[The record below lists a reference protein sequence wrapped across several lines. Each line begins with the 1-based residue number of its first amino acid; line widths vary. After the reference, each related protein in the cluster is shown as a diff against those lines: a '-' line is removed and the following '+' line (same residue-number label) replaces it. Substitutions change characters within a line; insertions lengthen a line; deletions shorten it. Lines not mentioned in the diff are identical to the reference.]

1 MWNMMA
7 GNRGERGAS
16 VSFCLG
22 VTRPAVGGVGMVE
35 INRAPPPLLG
45 LMGQLML
52 AGCYDNVS
60 RIIIYST
67 TPPST
72 SHQ

>member
-1 MWNMMA
+1 METE
-7 GNRGERGAS
+7 GGEDGELI
-16 VSFCLG
+16 SFCLG
-22 VTRPAVGGVGMVE
+22 VTRPAVGGVGMVK
-35 INRAPPPLLG
+35 INRPNPPLSG